1 MEMKRAICLCLL
13 LALFLALSFQT
24 AATEAV
30 DSGPAMPSAPKLTEK
45 GKTSTSVSF
54 CSKPAKCQDKCN
66 FRCEYARLKRCMK
79 FCKDCCKM
87 CSCVPSGHYGN
98 KDECPCYR
106 DRKNSKGTSKC
117 P

>member
-45 GKTSTSVSF
+45 E
-54 CSKPAKCQDKCN
+54 CQDKCN